1 MPENTRELRIAEAL
15 AARLCHELV
24 SPVGAIANGV
34 EILAQDPDFAADA
47 TALIGQ
53 SAAQAAC
60 RLQYYRLAYGALAE
74 IAPETARLAALAFF
88 AEGRYRCIW
97 PTAAIPGILVKPA
110 LNLLLLAVG
119 ALPRGGELV
128 LEREPAGITVAASGP
143 GARIGPALPSL
154 FSADIGTDQIGAQTV
169 QAIYTAALARR
180 DGFAITVTEDRT
192 DRVILRIFSQ

>member
-1 MPENTRELRIAEAL
+1 MLKNTHELRIAEAL

-34 EILAQDPDFAADA
+34 EILTQDPDFAADA

-74 IAPETARLAALAFF
+74 IAPETARLAVQAFF
-88 AEGRYRCIW
+88 AEGRCRCVW
-97 PTAAIPGILVKPA
+97 SAAEIPGLLIKPA

-119 ALPRGGELV
+119 VLPRGGEMV
-128 LEREPAGITVAASGP
+128 LERDSAGISVAASGP
-143 GARIGPALPSL
+143 GARIEPALPGL
-154 FSADIGTDQIGAQTV
+154 LSADIGIEQIGAQTV
-169 QAIYTAALARR
+169 QAIYTAALARHR
-180 DGFAITVTEDRT
+180 GFGITVAEDGT
-192 DRVILRIFSQ
+192 DRVILRLFPQ